1 MIGKKVLETQPVP
14 IAEVKKTLE
23 EFAEEHELTYEQNLT
38 LDHVIKFS
46 KLDLEDSYKLIE
58 ELEEVVKK
66 KYAVRITY
74 MLPQDLADLRLLFAK
89 ERIPIKNE
97 DLEQI
102 LKIVDKYRP
111 E

>member
-1 MIGKKVLETQPVP
+1 MIGKKVLETGP
-14 IAEVKKTLE
+14 ISMSEIKKIME
-23 EFAEEHELTYEQNLT
+23 DFAADHELNYEQNLT

-46 KLDLEDSYKLIE
+46 KL
-58 ELEEVVKK
+58 ELEESQKLIGELEELVKK
-66 KYAVRITY
+66 KYAVRIAD

-97 DLEQI
+97 DLDNI
-102 LKIVDKYRP
+102 LKIVDKYRT

>member
-1 MIGKKVLETQPVP
+1 MIGKKVLETEP
-14 IAEVKKTLE
+14 ISVAEVKDILE
-23 EFAEEHELTYEQNLT
+23 GFAQEHELNYEQNLT

-46 KLDLEDSYKLIE
+46 KLESEESNKLIG

-66 KYAVRITY
+66 KYAIKITD

-102 LKIVDKYRP
+102 LKIVEKYRT

>member
-1 MIGKKVLETQPVP
+1 MIGKKVLETDP
-14 IAEVKKTLE
+14 ISVAEVKEILE
-23 EFAEEHELTYEQNLT
+23 NFAEDHELNYEQNLT

-46 KLDLEDSYKLIE
+46 KLEVEESNKLIG

-66 KYAVRITY
+66 KYAIKITD

-97 DLEQI
+97 DLKKI
-102 LKIVDKYRP
+102 LEIVEKYRT
-111 E
+111 

>member
-1 MIGKKVLETQPVP
+1 MIGKKVLETDP
-14 IAEVKKTLE
+14 ISVAEVKEILE
-23 EFAEEHELTYEQNLT
+23 NFAEDHELNYEQNLT

-46 KLDLEDSYKLIE
+46 KLEVEESKKLIG

-66 KYAVRITY
+66 KYAIKITD

-97 DLEQI
+97 DLKKI
-102 LKIVDKYRP
+102 LEIVEKYRT
-111 E
+111 

>member
-1 MIGKKVLETQPVP
+1 MIGKKVLETEP
-14 IAEVKKTLE
+14 ISVAEVKDILE
-23 EFAEEHELTYEQNLT
+23 GFAQEHELNYEQNIS

-46 KLDLEDSYKLIE
+46 KLELEESIKLIG

-66 KYAVRITY
+66 KYAIKITD
-74 MLPQDLADLRLLFAK
+74 MLPEDLADLRLLFAK
-89 ERIPIKNE
+89 ERVPIKSE

-102 LKIVDKYRP
+102 LKIVEKYRT

>member
-1 MIGKKVLETQPVP
+1 MIGKKVLETEPVP
-14 IAEVKKTLE
+14 VAQVKDALE
-23 EFAEEHELTYEQNLT
+23 DFALEHELTYEQNLT

-46 KLDLEDSYKLIE
+46 KLESEESNKLIG

-66 KYAVRITY
+66 KYAIKITD
-74 MLPQDLADLRLLFAK
+74 MLPEDLADLRLLFAK

-102 LKIVDKYRP
+102 LEIVEKYRT

>member
-1 MIGKKVLETQPVP
+1 MIGKKVLETEPVP
-14 IAEVKKTLE
+14 AAEVKEILE
-23 EFAEEHELTYEQNLT
+23 GFAAEHDLTYEQNLT

-46 KLDLEDSYKLIE
+46 KLELEDSNKLIG
-58 ELEEVVKK
+58 ELDELLKK
-66 KYAVRITY
+66 KYAVRIAD

-97 DLEQI
+97 DMEQI
-102 LKIVDKYRP
+102 LKIVDKYRT